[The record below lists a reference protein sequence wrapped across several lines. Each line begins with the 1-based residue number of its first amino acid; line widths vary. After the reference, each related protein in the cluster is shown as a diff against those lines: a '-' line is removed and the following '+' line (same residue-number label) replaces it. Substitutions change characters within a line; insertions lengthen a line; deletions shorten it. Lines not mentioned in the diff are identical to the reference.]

1 MIKKI
6 QFAAWLYIL
15 NTALL
20 LYSTSG
26 LAACSVSASGV
37 AYGGYIA
44 ASPLPTDGVGTVTV
58 GCSGTISLL
67 VGYDILLS
75 AGSSGSYSVREMY
88 NGPDSLQ
95 YNLYTD
101 LLRTSIW
108 GDGTGGSDSLGGSIL
123 IQLLVTIYNTHT
135 VYGRIFPGQYVSG
148 GLYADTI
155 TVTVNY

>member
-1 MIKKI
+1 MINSLQRI
-6 QFAAWLYIL
+6 VLAFVLPAVLFC
-15 NTALL
+15 
-20 LYSTSG
+20 YSSSG
-26 LAACSVSASGV
+26 QAACSVTASGV
-37 AYGGYIA
+37 AYGSYIA

-58 GCSGTISLL
+58 GCDGVVSLL

-75 AGSSGSYSVREMY
+75 SGNSGSFAVREMF

-101 LLRTSIW
+101 LLRTSVW
-108 GDGTGGSDSLGGSIL
+108 GDGTGGSDSLSGSIL

-135 VYGRIFPGQYVSG
+135 VYGRIFAGQYVPG